1 MSDDD
6 LIRRGDAE
14 EAAHEADSLE
24 LAQHG
29 ARLIAQRIASLP
41 AVTVGVRPLVWE
53 PTDAQAASACLSYR
67 HDFGLMK
74 ADERQKLMF
83 TAREWLRAWQK
94 ESAALDL
101 ISPADAAV
109 KRVVDLLDDLTERQW
124 VIDGLTM
131 SELKEITDAIG
142 AVREVQSHKSK

>member
-1 MSDDD
+1 MPDND

-41 AVTVGVRPLVWE
+41 AVTAV
-53 PTDAQAASACLSYR
+53 
-67 HDFGLMK
+67 
-74 ADERQKLMF
+74 
-83 TAREWLRAWQK
+83 
-94 ESAALDL
+94 
-101 ISPADAAV
+101 V

-131 SELKEITDAIG
+131 SELKEITEAIG